1 MMIYHRLL
9 LAFAT
14 IVLSACQ
21 GLSPVADAAKFAL
34 FDPKSPEI
42 YKPGF
47 EYLQLQIDGRHV
59 GMALGRRN
67 SDGRTLDEY
76 WYSSQSEMLNLKN
89 GRIHQALGM
98 THEVREQL
106 QQAPDWALLLQ
117 RRDPYAWYRTLDI
130 QPGYRYGVNEYVVTQ
145 KISPSKAQQVKAPKA
160 DVWFEES
167 VMGSYDDG
175 RTWSYKQIFALVNQ
189 QVVYSEQCL
198 APHLCISLRFLGVK

>member
-1 MMIYHRLL
+1 MMVFQRLF

-21 GLSPVADAAKFAL
+21 GLSPVADAARFVL
-34 FDPKSPEI
+34 FDSKVTEI

-47 EYLQLQIDGRHV
+47 EYLQLQIDGRNV

-67 SDGRTLDEY
+67 SDGENLNEY
-76 WYSSQSEMLNLKN
+76 WYSGQREMLHLRN
-89 GRIHQALGM
+89 GRIHQVLGM

-106 QQAPDWALLLQ
+106 QQAPDWELLMQLKE
-117 RRDPYAWYRTLDI
+117 PYSWYRTLDI
-130 QPGYRYGVNEYVVTQ
+130 QPGYRYGVNEYVITK
-145 KISPSKAQQVKAPKA
+145 KISPSPTQLVKAPKA

-167 VMGSYDDG
+167 VKSRYDDG
-175 RTWSYKQIFALVNQ
+175 RTWSYKQVFALVNQ

-198 APHLCISLRFLGVK
+198 APHLCFSLHPLGVK